1 MRETP
6 IGDRLQ
12 DRPVARRPRVRT
24 HPVGFPARMGMRQT
38 PGFLRV
44 STHST
49 HVLQTFH
56 RAWTKNPQE
65 KLLWKKIR
73 SMRSEPYKCWGFGRY
88 LSVLFARGCVLPAAH
103 PRHVSSRAGR
113 RLGPALRRHA
123 PLTCAFLPRSR
134 AAQAVRMRDDPS
146 GAATAGSDWTSSGA
160 GRGSP
165 QPATGITTSLP
176 SRDSDE
182 P

>member
-113 RLGPALRRHA
+113 RAGAGSAAPRAAHLRVPPAIQGSPSCAHARRPQRGRDSRLGLDQLRRRTGLSPAGDAHNHQSSQ
-123 PLTCAFLPRSR
+123 PR
-134 AAQAVRMRDDPS
+134 Q
-146 GAATAGSDWTSSGA
+146 
-160 GRGSP
+160 
-165 QPATGITTSLP
+165 
-176 SRDSDE
+176 
-182 P
+182 